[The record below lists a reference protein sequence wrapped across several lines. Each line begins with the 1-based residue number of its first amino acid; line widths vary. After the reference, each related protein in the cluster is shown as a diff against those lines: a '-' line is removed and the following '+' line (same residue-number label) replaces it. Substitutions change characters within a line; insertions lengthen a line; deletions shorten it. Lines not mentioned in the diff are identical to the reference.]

1 MSSTLVVV
9 VVNGYD
15 YMIGSRTFLRA
26 MLGAVVLAVLLT
38 GMAAGVGAGAEW
50 DVYPGEGTPIRGRD
64 LRRRGYELCARG
76 TNAHECGCG
85 DGAGVRTADTK
96 ILM

>member
-1 MSSTLVVV
+1 MSGTLVVV

-38 GMAAGVGAGAEW
+38 GMAAGVVSGACAEW
-50 DVYPGEGTPIRGRD
+50 DVYPCEGTSIRGRD
-64 LRRRGYELCARG
+64 LRRRG
-76 TNAHECGCG
+76 
-85 DGAGVRTADTK
+85 V
-96 ILM
+96 

>member
-1 MSSTLVVV
+1 M
-9 VVNGYD
+9 
-15 YMIGSRTFLRA
+15 
-26 MLGAVVLAVLLT
+26 AVL
-38 GMAAGVGAGAEW
+38 AAGVVSGAGAR
-50 DVYPGEGTPIRGRD
+50 VGCVVPGAGTLIRGRD

-85 DGAGVRTADTK
+85 DGAGVRTADAK

>member
-26 MLGAVVLAVLLT
+26 MLGAVVLAVLL
-38 GMAAGVGAGAEW
+38 GHGGGCDDM
-50 DVYPGEGTPIRGRD
+50 
-64 LRRRGYELCARG
+64 
-76 TNAHECGCG
+76 GCG
-85 DGAGVRTADTK
+85 
-96 ILM
+96 